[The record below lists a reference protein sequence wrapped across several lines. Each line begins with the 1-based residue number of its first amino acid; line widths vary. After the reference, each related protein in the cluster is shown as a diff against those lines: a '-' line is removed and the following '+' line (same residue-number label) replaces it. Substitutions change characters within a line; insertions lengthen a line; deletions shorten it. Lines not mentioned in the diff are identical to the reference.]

1 MIKIAIDAMGADNGV
16 IPIVEGVKRAL
27 GQEDFIAYLV
37 GDSQEIEKCLKASD
51 YSDSYGVCSY
61 SEGLCGGD
69 LYGDGVQD
77 GTASGGEA
85 RTRGDNL
92 DAASLDHQAKASQAS
107 AGQNNANKTS
117 EADAANLARIT
128 IGSKMDSHSPHTP
141 KHRIQIV
148 HCDDFIKMEEQASAA
163 TRRKDSSIYVATE
176 MLRANQVD
184 ALVSAG
190 HSGATMS
197 LATLRLGRIDGVSR
211 PAICTMMPTIKGKPS
226 LILDA
231 GANTD
236 CKPEF
241 LVDFALMGYEY
252 AKNVLNYENPSVGLL
267 ANGEE
272 DSKGN
277 ELTKETFKMLK
288 PYGFFKGN
296 VEGNDIFNGNVD
308 VVTCDG
314 YSGNIVLKA
323 SEGVAS
329 SVMYFLK
336 QEICKSIIGMLGA
349 FLLKSTFKN
358 LKKQM
363 DYAEYGGAP
372 LLGVNGNV
380 IISHGKSNAR
390 AIECAIYQAIKSV
403 KAQIPK
409 KIEKAFLDYKSK
421 VV

>member
-37 GDSQEIEKCLKASD
+37 GDSQEIEKCLKASG
-51 YSDSYGVCSY
+51 YSDPYGVISY
-61 SEGLCGGD
+61 TEGLCGGD
-69 LYGDGVQD
+69 LHGDGAQD
-77 GTASGGEA
+77 GIALGGKA
-85 RTRGDNL
+85 GVHGDSL
-92 DAASLDHQAKASQAS
+92 DVASLDHQAKASQAS
-107 AGQNNANKTS
+107 ASQNNANKTD
-117 EADAANLARIT
+117 EADKTNLAHIAT
-128 IGSKMDSHSPHTP
+128 GSKMDSHSAHTP
-141 KHRIQIV
+141 KYRIQIV

-197 LATLRLGRIDGVSR
+197 LATLRLGRIEGVSR

-329 SVMYFLK
+329 SVMYLLK

-409 KIEKAFLDYKSK
+409 KIETAFLDYKSK